1 MGYYCF
7 LCFDFSAASRSYYYG
22 TYLVYEALVNMIKK
36 LLKLIFCDEGLHSYR
51 DSLSPDNAYHV
62 CWICG
67 HWEEFTEEEYR
78 ALGDR

>member
-1 MGYYCF
+1 
-7 LCFDFSAASRSYYYG
+7 
-22 TYLVYEALVNMIKK
+22 MIKK

-67 HWEEFTEEEYR
+67 HWEEFTDEEYT
-78 ALGDR
+78 ALGEQ